1 MCQPQIGFRQHES
14 DLTLILNWRN
24 SRHSLSL
31 FCSSFCFFSLFF
43 CAQNMWCLMRCRYAL
58 LQFHR
63 KRRAYRGKSAY
74 RGVSVCCS
82 QQTNVICMHVSVSAH
97 FRCRAKC
104 ARDARGKASVCSFC
118 SVCFADLG
126 KCRAYRGVSV
136 CCSRLFA
143 IESNIPRCTGFSQ
156 IQKESLLLTLTM
168 SVPDDAT

>member
-118 SVCFADLG
+118 SVCFAEHTEVFRYAVRSYLLSKQTLFSM
-126 KCRAYRGVSV
+126 KCVIL
-136 CCSRLFA
+136 CRLCDFFV
-143 IESNIPRCTGFSQ
+143 E
-156 IQKESLLLTLTM
+156 
-168 SVPDDAT
+168 